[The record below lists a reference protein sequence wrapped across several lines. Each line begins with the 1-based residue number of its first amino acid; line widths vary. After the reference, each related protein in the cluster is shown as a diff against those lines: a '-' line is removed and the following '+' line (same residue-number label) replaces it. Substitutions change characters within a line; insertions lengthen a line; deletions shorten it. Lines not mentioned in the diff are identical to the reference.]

1 MPQSVIIQ
9 TESVLPA
16 NSKHASSTKA
26 KTDGEA
32 FSAQLDKQVK
42 QAETDSSRPQTDS
55 GQAAIMAEAD
65 KELAADGNNLPT
77 EQAGEQAASE
87 SVDKDS
93 STTDDS
99 EAEHNSKPVTAEDS
113 DDEQAPVTVAS
124 TETTAV
130 TTAPTPQSDADTES
144 EKADKPIRAQVT
156 VSQQA
161 VDNAKAA
168 SVEMTA
174 KVHPKQV
181 TEAQAQTDTVSKAVS
196 NSDKTPTTNVKP
208 DLIQT
213 AVSTK
218 AATETVTSDKPAT
231 PNLAAVLKQSS
242 QEDSKAP
249 KIRADILEALQGRQ
263 AKQEVG
269 VNLRNQLASQVAA
282 KVDATAITSPTALAN
297 AGLADSA
304 TSPLMTFSAGGVLNP
319 TGQAAAQGN
328 ALSPAVISLPVQPGM
343 QSPAWGQVMS
353 SRVVWAAKEG
363 LQQAQLRMNPA
374 NLGPVEVKLHVQN
387 DQASV
392 TFLAQH
398 SATRDALEQALPR
411 LRESFA
417 ENGMEL
423 ANAEVGE
430 QQQHHQEQSE
440 QANESGFFTQAVSQ
454 EDDIETEAVET
465 VSSEQTSGL
474 SLYA

>member
-9 TESVLPA
+9 TESALPA
-16 NSKHASSTKA
+16 NSKHASSDKVR
-26 KTDGEA
+26 TDGEA
-32 FSAQLDKQVK
+32 FSAQFDQQIK
-42 QAETDSSRPQTDS
+42 QAEASISRPQTDN
-55 GQAAIMAEAD
+55 GLAATTAEED
-65 KELAADGNNLPT
+65 KEIAADGNNLPT
-77 EQAGEQAASE
+77 EKASKQEASE
-87 SVDKDS
+87 SVANES

-99 EAEHNSKPVTAEDS
+99 EAEHNSKPVTAEKSGVEQASVPVAAAETIAQSSQSEADTDS
-113 DDEQAPVTVAS
+113 DV
-124 TETTAV
+124 
-130 TTAPTPQSDADTES
+130 
-144 EKADKPIRAQVT
+144 ADKPIRAQVS

-168 SVEMTA
+168 PVEMTA

-181 TEAQAQTDTVSKAVS
+181 TEAQSQTGTASKAVS
-196 NSDKTPTTNVKP
+196 TSDKTPTTNVKP
-208 DLIQT
+208 DLVQT

-218 AATETVTSDKPAT
+218 AATETVTSDKPVT

-263 AKQEVG
+263 AKQEVD
-269 VNLRNQLASQVAA
+269 VNLRNQLVSQMTV
-282 KVDATAITSPTALAN
+282 KVDATAVTSPTALAN
-297 AGLADSA
+297 AGLADSVA
-304 TSPLMTFSAGGVLNP
+304 SPLMTFSAGGVLNP
-319 TGQAAAQGN
+319 TGQASIQAN
-328 ALSPAVISLPVQPGM
+328 VLSPAVISLPVQPGM

-374 NLGPVEVKLHVQN
+374 NMGPVEVKLLVQN

-417 ENGMEL
+417 ESGMEL

-440 QANESGFFTQAVSQ
+440 QASESGFFTQAVSQ
-454 EDDIETEAVET
+454 DDDIEAETVET
-465 VSSEQTSGL
+465 VSSEQTTGL

>member
-16 NSKHASSTKA
+16 NSKHASSAKA

-42 QAETDSSRPQTDS
+42 QAETDSSRPQS
-55 GQAAIMAEAD
+55 ENAQAATTAEAD

-77 EQAGEQAASE
+77 EKADEQAASE

-93 STTDDS
+93 STSDDS
-99 EAEHNSKPVTAEDS
+99 EAEQNSKPVTAEES
-113 DDEQAPVTVAS
+113 DAEQAPVTAAS
-124 TETTAV
+124 VETAAV
-130 TTAPTPQSDADTES
+130 TPQSDARKAS
-144 EKADKPIRAQVT
+144 ENAEKPIRAQVS

-168 SVEMTA
+168 PVEMTA

-181 TEAQAQTDTVSKAVS
+181 TEAQPQTDTASKAVS
-196 NSDKTPTTNVKP
+196 NSDKTPTTNAKP
-208 DLIQT
+208 DLVQA

-269 VNLRNQLASQVAA
+269 VNLRNQLASQMTA
-282 KVDATAITSPTALAN
+282 KVDATTVTSPTALAN
-297 AGLADSA
+297 TGLTDSA
-304 TSPLMTFSAGGVLNP
+304 ASPLMTFSAGGVLNP
-319 TGQAAAQGN
+319 TGQAATQGN

>member
-1 MPQSVIIQ
+1 
-9 TESVLPA
+9 
-16 NSKHASSTKA
+16 
-26 KTDGEA
+26 
-32 FSAQLDKQVK
+32 
-42 QAETDSSRPQTDS
+42 
-55 GQAAIMAEAD
+55 
-65 KELAADGNNLPT
+65 
-77 EQAGEQAASE
+77 
-87 SVDKDS
+87 
-93 STTDDS
+93 
-99 EAEHNSKPVTAEDS
+99 
-113 DDEQAPVTVAS
+113 
-124 TETTAV
+124 
-130 TTAPTPQSDADTES
+130 
-144 EKADKPIRAQVT
+144 
-156 VSQQA
+156 
-161 VDNAKAA
+161 
-168 SVEMTA
+168 MTA

-181 TEAQAQTDTVSKAVS
+181 TEAQPQTDTASKAVS
-196 NSDKTPTTNVKP
+196 TSDKTPATNVKP
-208 DLIQT
+208 DLVQT

-218 AATETVTSDKPAT
+218 AATETVASDKPAT

-269 VNLRNQLASQVAA
+269 VNLRNQLASQMTA
-282 KVDATAITSPTALAN
+282 KVVATTVTSPTALAN